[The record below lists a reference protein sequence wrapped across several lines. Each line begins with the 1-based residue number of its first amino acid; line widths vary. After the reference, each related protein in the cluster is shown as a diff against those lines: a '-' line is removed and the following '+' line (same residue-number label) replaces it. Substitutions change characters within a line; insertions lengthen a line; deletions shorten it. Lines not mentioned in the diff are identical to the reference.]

1 MRTQTARPFKTISFV
16 VFLLTV
22 FFLAFFDTSKNMP
35 LLAVINPFADDPYD
49 AVGSFGVQLSFFAAL
64 LSLIRALRPYATKEI
79 PSNQLLLFLRGE
91 TVALLSITVTLIA
104 DIVAMIRYPW
114 LWMNSPAGWILAGLV
129 GGLILLTTLISF
141 QLYRIVVHLP
151 FSLANRSWP
160 RAILF
165 PLSIF
170 ILVVYPADLLESILG
185 GIFTALVGMII
196 LFTSTWALATTI
208 FPQAEMQFE
217 DIFDDF
223 ASIYLKIKSRLNFI
237 SRLENFAKISWLRT
251 LFSWLNPRKHKWNL
265 IVLIALTMGGSLML
279 VETISEGI
287 STDTNMVL
295 LLLAIFLGIEGV
307 GIVLG
312 YFLFAEFLGIFRE
325 E

>member
-1 MRTQTARPFKTISFV
+1 
-16 VFLLTV
+16 
-22 FFLAFFDTSKNMP
+22 
-35 LLAVINPFADDPYD
+35 
-49 AVGSFGVQLSFFAAL
+49 
-64 LSLIRALRPYATKEI
+64 
-79 PSNQLLLFLRGE
+79 
-91 TVALLSITVTLIA
+91 
-104 DIVAMIRYPW
+104 
-114 LWMNSPAGWILAGLV
+114 
-129 GGLILLTTLISF
+129 
-141 QLYRIVVHLP
+141 
-151 FSLANRSWP
+151 
-160 RAILF
+160 
-165 PLSIF
+165 
-170 ILVVYPADLLESILG
+170 
-185 GIFTALVGMII
+185 
-196 LFTSTWALATTI
+196 
-208 FPQAEMQFE
+208 
-217 DIFDDF
+217 